1 MTGSLTADQI
11 ATFQRE
17 GYLVLCGVLDKET
30 VLDPIATEYAGVLD
44 RLANDLFARGEIASD
59 YADLPFSD
67 RLTRIYAET
76 GKDYA
81 QHFDFT
87 LPQAAT
93 KADTPFWT
101 GPAVFALLR
110 SEAILDAVESL
121 IGPEIYANP
130 VQHVRLK
137 PPEHLLRRS
146 AESDEDP
153 NNATPWHQDNGVVT
167 EDADDTEMI
176 TVWLPLTNATVEN
189 GCLIVQ
195 PRSHQEGLLPHCPN
209 DAPARNRNG
218 GTLGLHIP
226 DTFLAAEEQSIDMEM
241 EAGDILLMHRRT
253 PHASHRNRA
262 NHVRWSFD
270 LRYNP
275 IGQPSG
281 RSAFPGFVARS
292 ASEPWTELHDP
303 IAWTD
308 MWLEARA
315 RASGVELTAF
325 NRWDRSAVT
334 CA

>member
-11 ATFQRE
+11 STFERE
-17 GYLVLCGVLDKET
+17 GYLVLRNVLSQQE
-30 VLDPIATEYAGVLD
+30 VLDPIAAEYAGVLD
-44 RLANDLFARGEIASD
+44 RLATELHAEGAIAST
-59 YADLPFSD
+59 YEDLPFSD
-67 RLTRIYAET
+67 RLTQIYAET

-81 QHFDFT
+81 QFFDFS

-137 PPEHLLRRS
+137 PPEHLLRS
-146 AESDEDP
+146 NAQSGDKP

-167 EDADDTEMI
+167 EDADETDII

-189 GCLIVQ
+189 GCLVVS
-195 PRSHQEGLLPHCPN
+195 PRVHQEGLLPHCPN
-209 DAPARNRNG
+209 DTTAVNRNG
-218 GTLGLHIP
+218 GTGLHIP
-226 DTFLAAEEQSIDMEM
+226 EPYLAEEEQAVSLPMQ
-241 EAGDILLMHRRT
+241 AGDILLMHRRT
-253 PHASHRNRA
+253 PHASHRNTSD
-262 NHVRWSFD
+262 HVRWSFD

-275 IGQPSG
+275 IGQPTG

-292 ASEPWTELHDP
+292 ASAPETELHDP

-308 MWLEARA
+308 LWLETRA
-315 RASGVELTAF
+315 RISGASLPAF